1 LIQRKEEM
9 KAIGYAESLP
19 ISHERSLFEFETRK
33 PEPGARDLLV
43 RIHAVGMNPLDTV
56 DRMRRAGTADAPLIL
71 GWDAAGV
78 VEAVGSEVTLFRPGD
93 EVYYSGTLL
102 RPGSNAEYGVVDER
116 IAARKPRSLSFK
128 EAAAIPLTAITAWE
142 CLFDRLRVQVGKGSC
157 DDAILMIGAAGGV
170 GSMAIQLARRLTP
183 LNIIATASRRVS
195 ENWVRELGAHE
206 VVDHS
211 KPLSAELERIGHST
225 VRYVL
230 SCTETAKH
238 WDEIAKCVAP
248 QGAIVVTDIPA
259 GIDPLKIRRKA
270 AALIF
275 ELMMVRVI
283 YPGQDM
289 IQIHR
294 LLTEVARMVDE
305 GTVRSTLAEDYGP
318 LSAVNVKRA
327 HAALESGRTVGKIVL
342 GGIGIA
348 AS

>member
-1 LIQRKEEM
+1 M

-19 ISHERSLFEFETRK
+19 IAHDRSLFEFETGM
-33 PEPGARDLLV
+33 PEAGPRDLLV

-56 DRMRRAGTADAPLIL
+56 DRMRRSGTADAPLIP

-78 VEAVGSEVTLFRPGD
+78 VEAVGTEVTLFKPGD

-102 RPGSNAEYGVVDER
+102 RQGSNAEYGVVDER
-116 IAARKPRSLSFK
+116 IAALKPRTLSFK

-142 CLFDRLRVQVGKGSC
+142 CLFDRLRVPVGKGSC
-157 DDAILMIGAAGGV
+157 DDSILMIGAAGGV

-183 LNIIATASRRVS
+183 LNIIATASRPVS
-195 ENWVRELGAHE
+195 AEWVSRLGAHQ
-206 VVDHS
+206 VIDHS
-211 KPLSAELERIGHST
+211 KPLSSEMERIGRPMA
-225 VRYVL
+225 RYIL
-230 SCTETAKH
+230 SCTETTHH

-248 QGAIVVTDIPA
+248 QGAICVTDIPA
-259 GIDPLKIRRKA
+259 GIDPLKIRRKS
-270 AALIF
+270 AALHF

-294 LLTEVARMVDE
+294 LLTEVARMIDE
-305 GTVRSTLAEDYGP
+305 GTVRSTIGEDYGP
-318 LSAVNVKRA
+318 LSAANARRA

-342 GGIGIA
+342 GGIGVS

>member
-1 LIQRKEEM
+1 MR
-9 KAIGYAESLP
+9 AIGYAESLP
-19 ISHERSLFEFETRK
+19 IDNERSLFEFEAAM
-33 PEPGARDLLV
+33 PEVGPRDLLV
-43 RIHAVGMNPLDTV
+43 RIHAVGMNPLDAV
-56 DRMRRAGTADAPLIL
+56 DRMRRAGTPDAPLIP

-78 VEAVGSEVTLFRPGD
+78 VESVGREVTLFRPGD

-116 IAARKPRSLSFK
+116 IAALKPRTLSFK

-142 CLFDRLRVQVGKGSC
+142 CLFDRFRVPVGKGSC

-183 LNIIATASRRVS
+183 LHIIASASRPVS
-195 ENWVRELGAHE
+195 ARWVRELGAHQ

-211 KPLSAELERIGHST
+211 QPLSSELERIGRPA

-230 SCTETAKH
+230 SCTQTAHH

-248 QGAIVVTDIPA
+248 QGAICVTDIPT
-259 GIDPLKIRRKA
+259 GIDPLKIRRKSA
-270 AALIF
+270 SLHF

-294 LLTEVARMVDE
+294 LLTEVARMIDE
-305 GTVRSTLAEDYGP
+305 GTVRSTLAEDFGP
-318 LSAVNVKRA
+318 LSAANARRA
-327 HAALESGRTVGKIVL
+327 HAALEGGSTVGKIVL
-342 GGIGIA
+342 GGIGIETH
-348 AS
+348 